1 MASLYKITP
10 DLIALMDSAFDPET
24 GEMSAEFYEMRGKFE
39 DKALAVSAYILNQAA
54 IVKMMKDHE
63 TVIKEK
69 REGEEKRIER
79 LRDYLAA
86 NMKAAGIT
94 SLKAVDGTYSVS
106 LGIGRDEVVVLDD
119 GLIYPPELCNDPK
132 PPAPSK
138 TKIKAALK
146 AGIEVAGASLVKN
159 DRLTIK

>member
-10 DLIALMDSAFDPET
+10 DLVALMDSAFDPET

-39 DKALAVSAYILNQAA
+39 DKALAVSAYILNQTAV
-54 IVKMMKDHE
+54 VKMMKEHE
-63 TVIKEK
+63 ATIKEK
-69 REGEEKRIER
+69 RESEEKKIER
-79 LRDYLAA
+79 LRDYLSA

-94 SLKAVDGTYSVS
+94 SIKAADGTYSVS

-119 GLIYPPELCNDPK
+119 GLTYPPELCNDPK
-132 PPAPSK
+132 PPAPSR